1 MSIKYK
7 FYDNYYF
14 TGLLAMLGAA
24 DCYFMKNAYNITLVK
39 GASAQLVFGFEVSL
53 SQTLIGTYTRTRISV
68 FGVTLFMHHEDILT

>member
-7 FYDNYYF
+7 FHDNYYF

-39 GASAQLVFGFEVSL
+39 GASAQLVFGFEVCL
-53 SQTLIGTYTRTRISV
+53 SQTLIRTSISV
-68 FGVTLFMHHEDILT
+68 FVVTLFMHHEDILT

>member
-7 FYDNYYF
+7 FHDNYYF

-39 GASAQLVFGFEVSL
+39 GASAQLVFGFEVIL
-53 SQTLIGTYTRTRISV
+53 SQTLIGTCISV
-68 FGVTLFMHHEDILT
+68 FGVNLFMHHEDILV

>member
-7 FYDNYYF
+7 FHDNYHF

-39 GASAQLVFGFEVSL
+39 GASAQLVFGFEVCL
-53 SQTLIGTYTRTRISV
+53 SQTLIRTSISV
-68 FGVTLFMHHEDILT
+68 FVVTLFMHHEDILT